1 MPRFS
6 RRHKYLQKLKQLF
19 KRRLSNRA
27 IRVLSEDDDDNEIED
42 ALDLLVANTLNKASS
57 QRYLFRKSR
66 YRKGRKERFTD
77 DLEEEEEEADDA
89 QKCDEEAS
97 RLPWLTDDEFLS
109 KYRMSR
115 DSFYRVHDLI
125 KDHPVVFLSK
135 KGKKKQ
141 APVLYQLM
149 VFFLKYIGTEGNGA
163 SNSNQRQ
170 TFGISYG
177 SATNYRK
184 RVTIAIRSFS
194 KEYVY
199 WPDKDERDQIGR
211 EINRLFNFPHCVG
224 IADGTLFPLGFE
236 PETID
241 APDYSGRKYGYS
253 LSTMIICDHKRRVR
267 HYLAGYPGQAH
278 DNRIFKDTLLARK
291 SGEYFEPTE
300 YLLGDS
306 AFENQWFMVSA
317 YKKLPGKDLER
328 KEQLFNEKMSTLR
341 VVSEHCIGMI
351 KGRFPWLRQI
361 RLVINEKKKSLKEIL
376 DLIDATIV
384 LHNIL
389 VSFAE
394 EEVDEWIDFDDF
406 SDIDDPERAPY
417 QDMDP
422 LNVSIPMGA
431 AKDERRRRLK
441 DYFEMYF
448 FL

>member
-1 MPRFS
+1 
-6 RRHKYLQKLKQLF
+6 LQKLNQLF

-125 KDHPVVFLSK
+125 KDHPVFLS

-141 APVLYQLM
+141 APVLHQLM
-149 VFFLKYIGTEGNGA
+149 VFLKYIGTEGNGA

-177 SATNYRK
+177 SATNYSRK

-199 WPDKDERDQIGR
+199 WPDKDE
-211 EINRLFNFPHCVG
+211 
-224 IADGTLFPLGFE
+224 
-236 PETID
+236 
-241 APDYSGRKYGYS
+241 
-253 LSTMIICDHKRRVR
+253 
-267 HYLAGYPGQAH
+267 
-278 DNRIFKDTLLARK
+278 
-291 SGEYFEPTE
+291 
-300 YLLGDS
+300 
-306 AFENQWFMVSA
+306 
-317 YKKLPGKDLER
+317 
-328 KEQLFNEKMSTLR
+328 
-341 VVSEHCIGMI
+341 
-351 KGRFPWLRQI
+351 
-361 RLVINEKKKSLKEIL
+361 
-376 DLIDATIV
+376 
-384 LHNIL
+384 
-389 VSFAE
+389 
-394 EEVDEWIDFDDF
+394 
-406 SDIDDPERAPY
+406 
-417 QDMDP
+417 
-422 LNVSIPMGA
+422 
-431 AKDERRRRLK
+431 
-441 DYFEMYF
+441 
-448 FL
+448 